1 MVPIVSV
8 TCSGRTSLGLGRYR
22 LANLRVMNIT
32 NQQGDAPQYELEH
45 QRRRV
50 AVREW
55 SANLL
60 ESRSSEEVIRELESR
75 VARLE
80 TDALFARSADAP
92 PLKQRL
98 AASEERY
105 RHLFN
110 AASDSVFIVAAEGP
124 AIGMI
129 LDVNE
134 AAVREH
140 GYSREELLTM
150 KISELDTPE
159 TGREVPERLQK
170 LLCEGS
176 LCFEVEHQR
185 KDGSIFPVEVSA
197 WLTELNGLRC
207 AVAFNR
213 DISLRKRVSSIEVE
227 QRLRLQLAAKAGN
240 IGFWDWN
247 ILTNQVFY
255 SPEWKKQLGY
265 EDGEIGSQF
274 SEWESRVHPEDLE
287 KSLKFLREYLGCC
300 HADYAM
306 EFRLRHKDGG
316 YRWIFSQ
323 GSVLRDSDGTPMRM
337 LGCHVDVTHRKQAE
351 EHYLDIQE
359 RFRTLVL
366 ASAEIVWT
374 TDAAGKA
381 QEDTPSWRAFT
392 GQTLEQLKD
401 FGWLNVIHPA
411 DRELT
416 AQRWQK
422 AVTTPCPIEIE
433 YRLFHHE
440 SQEWR
445 WMLVRGLPLKRADG
459 SVRLWIG
466 MNKDITER
474 KKAEAALQLA
484 RFSLDKAT
492 LAIFWVRQ
500 DSTFAD
506 VNEAAC
512 SALGYTREELL
523 KLRVSDIDVK
533 FPLDQWPAYWA
544 ELKRKKHINFTSRE
558 KRKNGTE
565 FDVEINANWMTFA
578 GEELNCAFVQDISSR
593 LQTESEFKREAE
605 RIKAIYSTE
614 PECIKTVALEGQL
627 LEMNPA
633 GLRLIEADCLQQ
645 VVGLSVFNLIHPE
658 DLAAYKELHKK
669 VSHGDSGTLEFRIV
683 GLKGTHRWME
693 THAVPLRDD
702 NGRIGSVL
710 SVTRDVTS
718 RRQAEA
724 DRRFLATQLQQAQ
737 KMDAIGTL
745 AGGIAHDFNNILGAI
760 MGYLDLARMDANE
773 GLPVEDSLTEIRKAA
788 DRAKSLVRQILTF
801 SRQEPHEHDVVDLAA
816 IVSEATRFLR
826 STISTVV
833 SIEVSIDPSPP
844 PVLADA
850 NQIHQVLVNLC
861 TNAFHALDDRP
872 GTIRIHLSSVQLDPE
887 EASRIEG
894 LSAGE
899 YSCLTVTDNGKG
911 MDEATLQRIFEPF
924 FTTKKTGQ
932 GTGLGLSVVHGIVHS
947 HRGAISVTSK
957 PGEGSAFRVYLPAAA
972 ARSRLPMPAETPVE
986 GRGQRV
992 LVLDDDLPLNRV
1004 TSRTLE
1010 RLGYQ
1015 VTSCDAPRQAVD
1027 AIRDNPTRFHVV
1039 ITDYELPGMSGLDV
1053 AAEMLAINPEIRILM
1068 CSGYLK
1074 CETRDQAMALGIR
1087 RILPKPC
1094 EVGTLSRT
1102 LSELMSDSVSA

>member
-1 MVPIVSV
+1 MK
-8 TCSGRTSLGLGRYR
+8 TSNHNQDGPEQDQAYQAR
-22 LANLRVMNIT
+22 LTSAR
-32 NQQGDAPQYELEH
+32 ELT
-45 QRRRV
+45 
-50 AVREW
+50 AT
-55 SANLL
+55 LL
-60 ESRSSEEVIRELESR
+60 KTKSPDEVIREMER
-75 VARLE
+75 RIARLE
-80 TDALFARSADAP
+80 ADALLGRSPEAP
-92 PLKQRL
+92 PLKERL

-124 AIGMI
+124 AMGMI

-159 TGREVPERLQK
+159 GGREVSGRLQQ
-170 LLCEGS
+170 LLRDGS

-197 WLTELNGLRC
+197 WLTQLNGVRC

-213 DISLRKRVSSIEVE
+213 DITFRKRLSSIEIE

-240 IGFWDWN
+240 VGFWDWN
-247 ILTNQVFY
+247 IPTNQVFY
-255 SPEWKKQLGY
+255 SPEWKNQLGY
-265 EDGEIGSQF
+265 EDAEIGNNF
-274 SEWESRVHPEDLE
+274 AEWETRVHPEDLE
-287 KSLKFLREYLGCC
+287 KSLKYLRNYLSSGQS
-300 HADYAM
+300 DYAI

-316 YRWIFSQ
+316 YRWIYSQ
-323 GSVLRDSDGTPMRM
+323 GAVMRASDGTPERM
-337 LGCHVDVTHRKQAE
+337 LGCHVDVTHRKQVE
-351 EHYLDIQE
+351 EHYLDVQE

-374 TDAAGKA
+374 TSPEGKA

-392 GQTLEQLKD
+392 GQTFEQLQN
-401 FGWLNVIHPA
+401 FGWLDVIHPA
-411 DRELT
+411 DREHT
-416 AQRWQK
+416 AQRWQE
-422 AVTTPCPIEIE
+422 AVVSAKPVEIE
-433 YRLFHHE
+433 YRLFHKE

-445 WMLVRGLPLKRADG
+445 WMLVRGLPLKRPDG

-474 KKAEAALQLA
+474 KKAEAALLLA
-484 RFSLDKAT
+484 RFSLEKAT
-492 LAIFWVRQ
+492 LGIFWVRQ
-500 DSTFAD
+500 DSTIAD
-506 VNEAAC
+506 ANEAAC
-512 SALGYTREELL
+512 AALGYTREELL
-523 KLRVSDIDVK
+523 KLRVSDIDIK
-533 FPLDQWPAYWA
+533 YPLDQWPTYWA
-544 ELKRKKHINFTSRE
+544 ELKKKKHLNFTSRQ
-558 KRKNGTE
+558 KHKNGSE
-565 FDVEINANWMTFA
+565 FDVEINANWMTFE

-614 PECIKTVALEGQL
+614 PECIKTVSLEGQL

-633 GLRLIEADCLQQ
+633 GLRLIEADSLQQ
-645 VVGLSVFNLIHPE
+645 VVGLSVFQLIHPE
-658 DLAAYKELHKK
+658 DLPAFKELHQH
-669 VSHGDSGTLEFRIV
+669 VAQGDTGTLEFRIV
-683 GLKGTHRWME
+683 GLKGSHRWME
-693 THAVPLRDD
+693 THSVPLRDAS
-702 NGRIGSVL
+702 GKIGSVL
-710 SVTRDVTS
+710 SVTRDVTA

-724 DRRFLATQLQQAQ
+724 DHRFLATQLQQAQ

-760 MGYLDLARMDANE
+760 MGYLDLARMDAGE

-833 SIEVSIDPSPP
+833 SIEVCIDPSPP

-861 TNAFHALDDRP
+861 TSAFHALEDRP
-872 GTIRIHLSSVQLDPE
+872 GTIRIHLSSVQLDAEP
-887 EASRIEG
+887 ANRIEG

-957 PGEGSAFRVYLPAAA
+957 PGEGSAFSVYLPAAA
-972 ARSRLPMPAETPVE
+972 ARYRLPMPPELPVE
-986 GRGQRV
+986 GKGQRI

-1004 TSRTLE
+1004 TTRTLE

-1015 VTSCDAPRQAVD
+1015 VTSCDAPREAVE
-1027 AIRDNPTRFHVV
+1027 AIRENPRRFHAV

-1053 AAEMLAINPEIRILM
+1053 AAEMLSINPEIRILM

-1074 CETRDQAMALGIR
+1074 CETRDQAMALGVQ

-1102 LSELMSDSVSA
+1102 LSELLSGPISA